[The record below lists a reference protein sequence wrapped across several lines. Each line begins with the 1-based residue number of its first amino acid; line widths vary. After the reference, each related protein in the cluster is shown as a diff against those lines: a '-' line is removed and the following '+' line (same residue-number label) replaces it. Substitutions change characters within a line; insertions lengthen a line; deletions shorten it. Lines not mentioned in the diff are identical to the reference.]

1 MNFEI
6 KDYPD
11 QDTKMLI
18 KSLELVSAR
27 LFESLITINQ
37 TACANTPEMSQMF
50 NEWVSCMGDEIER
63 CFTEERMTDPAEIAK
78 KIGVSPATVM
88 SLALTLHR
96 EGKITIKAI
105 EAEKGNGTN
114 REICGCMKCKD

>member
-11 QDTKMLI
+11 QDAKMLI

-37 TACANTPEMSQMF
+37 TACANTPEMNQMF
-50 NEWVSCMGDEIER
+50 SEWVSCMGDEIAR
-63 CFTEERMTDPAEIAK
+63 YLTEEKIADPAEIAK

-105 EAEKGNGTN
+105 EAEKGNGKN
-114 REICGCMKCKD
+114 REICGCMKSKD